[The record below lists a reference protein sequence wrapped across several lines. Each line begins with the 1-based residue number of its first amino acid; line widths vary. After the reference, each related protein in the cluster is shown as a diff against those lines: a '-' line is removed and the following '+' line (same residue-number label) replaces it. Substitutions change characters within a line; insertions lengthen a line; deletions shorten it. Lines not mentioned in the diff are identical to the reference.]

1 MQIGVLTETAPHER
15 RVALTADS
23 AGRLIAAGHSVYIQ
37 SGAGLVAGEDDD
49 AYRAAGAMI
58 ARNPEELLGY
68 IDLLAAVGQLDQ
80 QTAARLTPGTAVIG
94 LASPKDGRGP
104 VGVLVDRHA
113 TFFALELLP
122 RITRAQSMD
131 ALSSQAMVSG
141 YRAALVAAER
151 LPRFFPLLMTA
162 AGTVPPARV
171 LVLGA
176 GVAGLQAIATSKRL
190 GAVVEAYDVRE
201 AAAEE
206 IRSLGAKFI
215 ALGLEAQSS
224 ASGGYAREQAADEQ
238 ARQRKALAPY
248 VAAADAV
255 ITTAAVPGRP
265 APLLVTADMV
275 ERMRPGSV
283 LVDLAADNPNGGN
296 CELSRPGEDVRHGG
310 VLIHGG
316 RNVPSQLAAHA
327 SRLYGAN
334 MAAFI
339 LAMCRDGV
347 LVSTPE
353 EVAADEIAA
362 ACCVLLKGEFR

>member
-1 MQIGVLTETAPHER
+1 LTEAARYER
-15 RVALTADS
+15 RVALTPES
-23 AGRLIAAGHSVYIQ
+23 AGRLIAAGHRVHVQ
-37 SGAGLVAGEDDD
+37 SGAGRAADHDDE
-49 AYRAAGAMI
+49 AFRAAGAVI
-58 ARNPEELLGY
+58 VRTAEEILENA
-68 IDLLAAVGQLDQ
+68 DLLTAVGQLDQ
-80 QTAARLTPGTAVIG
+80 QTAAKLTPGTAVIG

-104 VGVLVDRHA
+104 AGVLVGRHA

-131 ALSSQAMVSG
+131 ALSSQAMVAG
-141 YRAALVAAER
+141 YRAGLVAAER
-151 LPRFFPLLMTA
+151 LPRFFPMLMTA

-176 GVAGLQAIATSKRL
+176 GVAGLQAIATAKRL
-190 GAVVEAYDVRE
+190 GAVVEAYDVRD

-206 IRSLGAKFI
+206 IRSLGARVVT
-215 ALGLEAQSS
+215 LDLESQTS
-224 ASGGYAREQAADEQ
+224 ASGGYAREQAADAQ
-238 ARQRKALAPY
+238 ARQRKALTPF

-283 LVDLAADNPNGGN
+283 IVDLVADHLNGGN
-296 CELSRPGEDVRHGG
+296 CELSRPGEDVRHQG

-316 RNVPSQLAAHA
+316 RNVPSELAGHA

-334 MAAFI
+334 MAAFV

-347 LVSTPE
+347 LLSTPE